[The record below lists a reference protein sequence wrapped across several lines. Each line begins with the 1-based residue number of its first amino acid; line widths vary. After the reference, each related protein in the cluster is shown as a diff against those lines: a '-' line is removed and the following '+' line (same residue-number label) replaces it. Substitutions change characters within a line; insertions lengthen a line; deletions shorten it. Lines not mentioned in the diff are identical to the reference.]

1 MLLTIIKGTLLLLL
15 IGFVWVM
22 YIKFVRPLME
32 RSRLMKQG
40 VVYLESPIISEIK
53 CFKSAVFDN
62 PYAPS
67 I

>member
-1 MLLTIIKGTLLLLL
+1 MQLTIIKGTLLLLI
-15 IGFVWVM
+15 IGFVWVV
-22 YIKFVRPLME
+22 YTKFVRPLME
-32 RSRLMKQG
+32 RSRLMEQG
-40 VVYLESPIISEIK
+40 VVYLESSIISEIK